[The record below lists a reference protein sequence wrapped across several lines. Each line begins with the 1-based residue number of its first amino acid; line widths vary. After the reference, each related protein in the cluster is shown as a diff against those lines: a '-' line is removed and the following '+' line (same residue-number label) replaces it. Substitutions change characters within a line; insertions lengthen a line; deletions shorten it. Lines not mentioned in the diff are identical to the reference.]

1 MTTNKNYYPF
11 KRTLNAK
18 KDFSAWIDYLCK
30 HGEKPAQIIKSYEK
44 GLITFRELITA
55 LYDTEKEYVEN
66 DIITFDEFIND

>member
-1 MTTNKNYYPF
+1 MTNKNRYPF

-30 HGEKPAQIIKSYEK
+30 HGEKPTRIIKSYEK
-44 GLITFRELITA
+44 GLITFRELITT